1 MPHQT
6 HKWKVIM
13 TAIHSTLHK
22 SYGGAKSCEL
32 NAMKMTVMGRDA
44 NLTTRLIREGGVHIP
59 KEDITLPFWK
69 EAHAHIHAHTHI
81 QNYQQQKQTLKTPP
95 PVHLSVHGQ
104 MTKLTN
110 IYFIELRMNFCHKLF
125 KNRKHACFCLKCATV
140 NRMFPLSEQ
149 HTKPCI
155 KKRCLG
161 HKFINSRIK

>member
-1 MPHQT
+1 MKNLWFVRAMRFCT
-6 HKWKVIM
+6 VFFLYVIM
-13 TAIHSTLHK
+13 IMRLFVSKKWGHQLYQVYTDHS
-22 SYGGAKSCEL
+22 SSW
-32 NAMKMTVMGRDA
+32 
-44 NLTTRLIREGGVHIP
+44 EGTQLCVNG
-59 KEDITLPFWK
+59 ITLPFWK

-81 QNYQQQKQTLKTPP
+81 QNYQKQKQTLKTPP

-110 IYFIELRMNFCHKLF
+110 IYFIELRMNFCHKVF

-161 HKFINSRIK
+161 HKLINSRIK